1 MFKYLVNPLTTGLFI
16 GGLSGFALT
25 YLKKPTSHDELMIT
39 IKKTSSILIERVF
52 DNSEN
57 DLADAML
64 DFITNYDG
72 SKYIEYRKFYIVTH
86 PEDFLLATHKN
97 GEIYCKI
104 KNHTIDNKNL
114 SIFNISFELYSYSLA
129 LSDLRKY
136 VSEITENYKIKKLNK
151 LGDKIF
157 YFDEVMQPLPLDID
171 GNVQYGSAMKYLKFN
186 MSVFHTNKTLDN
198 MFGPDIALVIT
209 RLKWFLENKSWYET
223 KGIPYTFGL
232 LITGEPGCGKTS
244 IVKAIANMTKRH
256 PFNIKFHDYLTQ
268 TQINNLFFNDR
279 VNLNDGA
286 DSYIIPQDK
295 RIYSIEEA
303 DCMSDLLLDRKQ
315 QNVVE
320 IDNDPFASLETNM
333 IADNQHSRSRDL
345 IKKLNHSKSNTEKL
359 TLGFILDAIDGL
371 KEVPGRIIV
380 MTTNYLER
388 LDKALIRPGRID
400 LILDFKKTT
409 RKTIID
415 MYKHFFDLR
424 DEQVDLTKFEILK
437 DYQYS
442 PAEINQIFFKNIGYP
457 CKALDELTDL

>member
-1 MFKYLVNPLTTGLFI
+1 MFKYLNNSLTTGLFI
-16 GGLSGFALT
+16 GGFIG
-25 YLKKPTSHDELMIT
+25 YNIMNLKKTRYQDEQIIIT
-39 IKKTSSILIERVF
+39 KKTSSIVIERVF
-52 DNSEN
+52 DNTEN

-64 DFITNYDG
+64 DLITNYDG

-86 PEDFLLATHKN
+86 PEDFLLAHYKN
-97 GEIYCKI
+97 GDIYCKI

-114 SIFNISFELYSYSLA
+114 SIFNISFEIYSYTLV

-136 VSEITENYKIKKLNK
+136 VSEITENFKIKKLNK

-171 GNVQYGSAMKYLKFN
+171 GNVQYGNAIKYLKFN

-198 MFGPDIALVIT
+198 MFGPDIALVMN

-315 QNVVE
+315 QINL
-320 IDNDPFASLETNM
+320 DNDPFTSLETSM
-333 IADNQHSRSRDL
+333 ISDNNSRSREL
-345 IKKLNHSKSNTEKL
+345 IKKLNHSKTNTEKL

-371 KEVPGRIIV
+371 KEVPGRIII

-415 MYKHFFDLR
+415 MYKHFFDLQ
-424 DEQVDLTKFEILK
+424 DEQLDLTKFNILK

-457 CKALDELTDL
+457 SKALDELINF